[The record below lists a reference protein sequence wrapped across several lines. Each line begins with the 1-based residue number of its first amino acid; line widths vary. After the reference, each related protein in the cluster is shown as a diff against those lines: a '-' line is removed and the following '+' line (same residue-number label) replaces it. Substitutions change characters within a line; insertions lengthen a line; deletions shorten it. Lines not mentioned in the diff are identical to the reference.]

1 MSRLNFAWML
11 SAGAALAVVT
21 GASCGQSYPA
31 RPVRLVT
38 SAPGGGSD
46 VVSRLLAQALTT
58 NLGQQFLVEN
68 RGGGVVAGEVVSK
81 SPPDGYTLLYY
92 GSALW
97 LLPLMRK
104 DVPYDPMKDFV
115 PISWVSRQPNV
126 LVVHPSLPVKSVK
139 ELITLAKARPGAL
152 NYSAGGTGSS
162 GHMAAELFN
171 YMAGIKIFRIN
182 YKGQGPATNDVV
194 AGQVQLTFGTSGAV
208 MAHVK
213 SGRLRALAV
222 TSPEPSALV
231 PGLPTI
237 ISSGVPGYETEQM
250 SGLFA
255 PVKTP
260 PAVLA
265 TLNQETVKA
274 LSRPEIRD
282 RVFQSG
288 AEIVA
293 SSPERFATK
302 IREEVARM
310 ERVIKAAGIRDE

>member
-1 MSRLNFAWML
+1 MPKNNLALFPAVV
-11 SAGAALAVVT
+11 AALALAVT
-21 GASCGQSYPA
+21 PVYAQTYPTKA
-31 RPVRLVT
+31 VRIVT

-46 VVSRLLAQALTT
+46 VVSRLLALGLTST
-58 NLGQQFLVEN
+58 TGQQFLVDN
-68 RGGGVVAGEVVSK
+68 RGGGVVAGETVSK
-81 SPPDGYTLLYY
+81 SAPDGYTLLYY

-115 PISWVSRQPNV
+115 PISWVSRQPNL
-126 LVVHPSLPVKSVK
+126 LVVHPSLPAKNAR
-139 ELITLAKARPGAL
+139 EFIALIKARPGQL

-162 GHMAAELFN
+162 GHMAAELFK
-171 YMAGIKIFRIN
+171 YMTKVDIVRIN
-182 YKGQGPATNDVV
+182 YKGQGPATNDLV
-194 AGQVQLTFGTSGAV
+194 AGQVQMTFGTSGAV
-208 MAHVK
+208 SVHVK

-222 TSPEPSALV
+222 TSSEPSALA
-231 PGLPTI
+231 PGLPTLT
-237 ISSGVPGYETEQM
+237 SSGVPGYEYEQM

-255 PVKTP
+255 PTKTP

-265 TLNQETVKA
+265 TLSQEVAKT
-274 LSRPEIRD
+274 LSRQEVKD

-293 SSPERFATK
+293 GSPERFGTK

-310 ERVIKAAGIRDE
+310 DKVIKAAGIQDQ